1 MFAIAQYGLYAELL
15 GSFIY
20 CILGSSRNVTIGPT
34 AIMSLLVQTYAM
46 ISPDLAVLSA
56 FLSGL
61 IILTMG
67 LFNLGFLVHFISI
80 PVTVGFTTAAAFS
93 IGSLQVKSLLGLPGR
108 STEFLEAWIHVFSNI
123 EKTRLWDTV
132 LGISSI
138 AFLIAL
144 KVKYFIAKLLCFL
157 HVF

>member
-1 MFAIAQYGLYAELL
+1 MYAELL

-34 AIMSLLVQTYAM
+34 AIMSLMVQNYAL
-46 ISPDLAVLSA
+46 ISPDLAILSA
-56 FLSGL
+56 FLSGI
-61 IILTMG
+61 IILAMG

-108 STEFLEAWIHVFSNI
+108 STEFVDAWIHVFSNI
-123 EKTRLWDTV
+123 SQTRIWDTV
-132 LGISSI
+132 LGVSSI
-138 AFLIAL
+138 AVLVAL
-144 KVKYFIAKLLCFL
+144 KVG
-157 HVF
+157 